1 MIAEDEDVL
10 RIADE
15 YVGEVNETRDD
26 GLWRG
31 FWVTE
36 GAALHVRM
44 RA

>member
-36 GAALHVRM
+36 VPRCSKM

>member
-31 FWVTE
+31 FWVLG
-36 GAALHVRM
+36 GAALQLRM

>member
-1 MIAEDEDVL
+1 MIDEDVDVL

-36 GAALHVRM
+36 GAALQVRM